1 MLEAIVLKLITSLTG
16 FLFEGYLD
24 TFKYNEIDGAPSWY
38 GNSGSNSQL
47 VGYGYYKGDIN
58 TIVLAQKNCKQNIE
72 AKINK
77 SIEIIIYDNFK
88 HVKDPKEKEF
98 LKRVQYDE
106 TLSTFIEKNVKFEK
120 VEHLKAKKETLF
132 SDERKYDETFTGCM
146 VEKKSILD
154 YQKERLVVLQKEL
167 TNFKASN
174 AQDELDAE
182 LNQPYK

>member
-1 MLEAIVLKLITSLTG
+1 M
-16 FLFEGYLD
+16 
-24 TFKYNEIDGAPSWY
+24 
-38 GNSGSNSQL
+38 
-47 VGYGYYKGDIN
+47 
-58 TIVLAQKNCKQNIE
+58 
-72 AKINK
+72 
-77 SIEIIIYDNFK
+77 
-88 HVKDPKEKEF
+88 
-98 LKRVQYDE
+98 QYDE

-120 VEHLKAKKETLF
+120 VDHLKAKKETLF

-146 VEKKSILD
+146 VEKQSILD